1 MKLVAPTY
9 RMRCPVR
16 SPLIVMWLALLVL
29 GGHAAAEPYR
39 TNLPAPAGTM
49 LTVDI
54 NGGSI
59 EVAVQDRREIRMEVE
74 RSARGR
80 SSQRERELLSRSP
93 LEFQHEG
100 DEWKIMTTTP
110 KSDPELPDG
119 ARPPLGGAF
128 KFWVPGDCRL
138 DLKTLLGTVEVSGLK
153 ADVRVQAVSGS
164 LRFSEVRGTI
174 RSETGSGSIQVRD
187 CTGTNSF
194 ISRGGGVAVTG
205 GSGELRVES
214 GGGTLL
220 IREFRGRVSAE
231 TAAGGIRFDRV
242 MGAIEGTT
250 GTGRIVADVPNP
262 VPGLI
267 HLDATGGGGIAV
279 NLPHGTGFDLDAE
292 TSSGSVVVSTGA
304 PKGPAGPAE
313 SRREKINGGGPEV
326 KLRAGAGMIHV
337 TATNTV
343 PHTNAVP
350 ASKP

>member
-1 MKLVAPTY
+1 
-9 RMRCPVR
+9 
-16 SPLIVMWLALLVL
+16 
-29 GGHAAAEPYR
+29 
-39 TNLPAPAGTM
+39 
-49 LTVDI
+49 
-54 NGGSI
+54 
-59 EVAVQDRREIRMEVE
+59 MEAE

-80 SSQRERELLSRSP
+80 SPQRERELLSRSP
-93 LEFQHEG
+93 LEFLREG
-100 DEWKIMTTTP
+100 EEWKIVTTTQ
-110 KSDPELPDG
+110 KSDPELPEG
-119 ARPPLGGAF
+119 ARPPLGGTF
-128 KFWVPGDCRL
+128 KFWVPSDCRL
-138 DLKTLLGTVEVSGLK
+138 DLKTLLGTVDVIGST
-153 ADVRVQAVSGS
+153 ADVQVQAVSGA
-164 LRFSEVRGTI
+164 LRFTAIQGAI

-194 ISRGGGVAVTG
+194 ISRGGGVSVIG

-262 VPGLI
+262 VPGVI

-279 NLPHGTGFDLDAE
+279 NLPRGTGFDLDAE

-304 PKGPAGPAE
+304 PKGPAGPAG

-326 KLRAGAGMIHV
+326 KLRTGAGMIHV
-337 TATNTV
+337 IATNTV
-343 PHTNAVP
+343 PTTNAVP
-350 ASKP
+350 VSKP